1 MTTNNPFDF
10 NLLLDAINNITDD
23 EAEKYDL
30 KNISRIK
37 NNVLN
42 NLNIPKSMIKIF
54 KEKLMGYKY
63 IDELPDITSG
73 RYIRWI
79 HKHNHKYLANGGIV
93 CDTKIVSDGINIIC
107 KNFFNKVFEIKFKD
121 NYIFQK
127 FTKQEKVLLNVVHF
141 LDKNT

>member
-1 MTTNNPFDF
+1 MSDSNPFDF
-10 NLLLDAINNITDD
+10 NLLLDAINNNHEEIK
-23 EAEKYDL
+23 KYDI
-30 KNISRIK
+30 KMINKMK
-37 NNVLN
+37 NNILN
-42 NLNIPKSMIKIF
+42 NLNIPKSVIKIY
-54 KEKLMGYKY
+54 KEKLKGYKY

-79 HKHNHKYLANGGIV
+79 HKHNHGFLANGGIV

-121 NYIFQK
+121 NYVFQK
-127 FTKQEKVLLNVVHF
+127 FTKQENVLLNVVNF